1 MLSSC
6 HVEVHISKPE
16 VSSKIAYDVDSLLA
30 RMGERKNG
38 PPRFCPNNP
47 SSLQEG
53 NEHRSSILSHVF
65 ELSFE
70 DMRDRMFET
79 HARAN
84 KHPQANPRS
93 PPAQKLEGR
102 PRSPH
107 AYGGLRGRPSARARA
122 RARARAKYKTTYYIH
137 LNS

>member
-102 PRSPH
+102 PRSPTL
-107 AYGGLRGRPSARARA
+107 AGGSGADRRRARA
-122 RARARAKYKTTYYIH
+122 RARARAKYKTTNYIH